1 MNKFIIIL
9 IFKFLSS
16 CSSNTDKRN
25 TSENISVSDTIKITE
40 RVIDTVY
47 IDKSDKHDSSNSEF
61 HIHERLRDWFSKT
74 DILTENKLIT
84 AYNIK

>member
-9 IFKFLSS
+9 IFGFLSS
-16 CSSNTDKRN
+16 CNSNTDKRN
-25 TSENISVSDTIKITE
+25 TSENISVSDNIKITE

-61 HIHERLRDWFSKT
+61 YIHERLPEWFSKT